1 MKIRK
6 IWRHI
11 ASWACHR
18 LTTRYTR
25 VLEDTL
31 ARERAEADRLRA
43 ENRALLNSIL
53 GIAGVPS
60 ILASSAPL
68 PRSQPTIA
76 SGREAPASGPVPPI
90 DAEAKPARKTALA
103 AAPGAVAVAGPL
115 RRRSWQQITRML
127 EFESAKKQSVA
138 GD

>member
-43 ENRALLNSIL
+43 EIRALLNSIL
-53 GIAGVPS
+53 GIAGVPP

-68 PRSQPTIA
+68 PRSQPTMA
-76 SGREAPASGPVPPI
+76 SGQEAPASRPVPPV
-90 DAEAKPARKTALA
+90 DAEAKPARKTA
-103 AAPGAVAVAGPL
+103 PGTLAVAGPL